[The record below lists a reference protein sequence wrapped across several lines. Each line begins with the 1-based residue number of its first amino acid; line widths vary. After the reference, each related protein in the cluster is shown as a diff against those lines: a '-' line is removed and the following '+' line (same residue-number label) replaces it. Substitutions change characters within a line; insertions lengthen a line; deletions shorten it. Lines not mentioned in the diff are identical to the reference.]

1 MEVQMTR
8 PFTGRSGR
16 FPTLTAFVFLILS
29 VVARP
34 AFADT
39 VRGRVVDPQDR
50 PIVHAGVLILRG
62 QTIVAQV
69 TTDADGRFAPVTLT
83 PGRYDVSVVAPGLR
97 AKVQTIDVAQDSSL
111 DLTFKLSLAARS
123 ESVFVSATQV
133 DSALSRTSDSVTA
146 ITRADLDAHQIT
158 TVADSLRFVPGLGV
172 VQSGSRGA
180 VTSLF
185 PRGGESDYTL
195 VLVDGIPQNSFGGG
209 FDAAHLSTGD
219 IERIEIVRG
228 PQSALYGSG
237 AIGGLVQIIT
247 KQGGPTRAQGYV
259 DGGGYGTWESG
270 ASAAGSSGAWRW
282 GAAIDG
288 LSTDGDTRF
297 RDNLGTRVTN
307 DDYSR
312 VNASGGVGWSDRPDR
327 SIRVDVRGGRNE
339 GGFPGPYG
347 SDPLQRY
354 GGVDTLARG
363 TNTLGE
369 FGASA
374 QFGSASS
381 LRHHANVTFAHLNG
395 KFVDGSFTDPTV
407 LGDPT
412 FDRTRRATLR
422 YQFDSNRRALGLSGG
437 VEYTHERAENSFV
450 TGPDFEDKLPI
461 NRNDTGFFVEAR
473 PVLGQRAFV
482 TGGLRVERIS
492 RDALAG
498 DGSPFGRPTDLDAD
512 VVWSVNPKIS
522 AAWYLRPAGAE
533 PTSGFGAG
541 WTKIRGGAGT
551 GIKPPT
557 TFEIGF
563 TNNPNLKPER
573 SRSYDLGIEQA
584 LAGAALILDLT
595 WFSNNYDD
603 LIVAVPTAIA
613 GPAKYRTD
621 NIANARARGLEFG
634 ASARFP
640 RGVAVR
646 GSWTWLDTE
655 VLGVDGLPTF
665 APAPYKVGDQLY
677 RRPPQ
682 QGALDVTW
690 TAGRTLVF
698 GTVNGHGTMTDLEP
712 NFGSP
717 TFDNPGYAVA
727 SIGTSFRITPMLMV
741 TARVNNLFDRAYE
754 EAFGYPALG
763 RSAMI
768 GVRVTTG
775 R

>member
-1 MEVQMTR
+1 MPVR
-8 PFTGRSGR
+8 RSIR
-16 FPTLTAFVFLILS
+16 LRSFLKLFCLALAIT
-29 VVARP
+29 VIATP

-39 VRGRVVDPQDR
+39 VRGHVLDPQDR
-50 PIVHAGVLILRG
+50 PIAHAGVLILRG
-62 QTIVAQV
+62 QTVVAEV
-69 TTDADGRFAPVTLT
+69 STDADGRFAPVTLP
-83 PGRYDVSVVAPGLR
+83 PGKYDVSVAAPGLR
-97 AKVQTIDVAQDSSL
+97 AQVQTIDITRDSSL
-111 DLTFKLSLAARS
+111 ELTFKLSLAARS

-133 DSALSRTSDSVTA
+133 DSAMSRTSDSVTA
-146 ITRADLDAHQIT
+146 ITRADLDTHQID
-158 TVADSLRFVPGLGV
+158 TVSDSLRFVPGLTV

-180 VTSLF
+180 VTSIF

-209 FDAAHLSTGD
+209 FDAAHLGTAD
-219 IERIEIVRG
+219 TDRIEIVRG

-247 KQGGPTRAQGYV
+247 KQGGPLRAQAHL
-259 DGGGYGTWESG
+259 DGGGYGTWETG
-270 ASAAGSSGAWRW
+270 ASAAGSSGSWRW

-307 DDYSR
+307 DDYNR
-312 VNASGGVGWSDRPDR
+312 VNASGGIGWSDRPDR

-347 SDPLQRY
+347 SDPLHRY
-354 GGVDTLARG
+354 GGLDTIARG

-369 FGASA
+369 VGAA
-374 QFGSASS
+374 ALFGSASG
-381 LRHHANVTFAHLNG
+381 LRHHANVTFANL
-395 KFVDGSFTDPTV
+395 KSEFVDESFTNPGVAGDPTV
-407 LGDPT
+407 
-412 FDRTRRATLR
+412 DRTRRETVR
-422 YQFDSNRRALGLSGG
+422 YQLDFNRHAIGLSGG
-437 VEYTHERAENSFV
+437 VEYVHERAENSFV
-450 TGPDFEDKLPI
+450 TSQDFDDKLPI

-473 PVLGQRAFV
+473 PLVGDRAFV

-498 DGSPFGRPTDLDAD
+498 DGSSFGRPTDLPAD

-522 AAWYLRPAGAE
+522 AAWYVRPTGAGPA
-533 PTSGFGAG
+533 SGFGAG

-557 TFEIGF
+557 TFDIGF

-573 SRSYDLGIEQA
+573 SKSYDLGIEQA
-584 LAGAALILDLT
+584 LAGSALVLDLT
-595 WFSNNYDD
+595 WFSNRYDD
-603 LIVAVPTAIA
+603 LIVAVPTAIS
-613 GPAKYRTD
+613 GQTKYRTD
-621 NIANARARGLEFG
+621 NIANARSRGLEFG

-640 RGVAVR
+640 AGVAVR
-646 GSWTWLDTE
+646 GSWTLLDTE

-665 APAPYKVGDQLY
+665 APSPYKVGDRLF

-682 QGALDVTW
+682 QGSLDVTW
-690 TAGRTLVF
+690 AAGRITIF
-698 GTVNGHGTMTDLEP
+698 GTVNGRGTMTDIEP

-727 SIGTSFRITPMLMV
+727 SIGASFKLTPILV
-741 TARVNNLFDRAYE
+741 ITARVNNLFDRAYE
-754 EAFGYPALG
+754 EALGFPALG

-768 GVRVTTG
+768 GVRVATG

>member
-1 MEVQMTR
+1 MPVRRSTR
-8 PFTGRSGR
+8 FR
-16 FPTLTAFVFLILS
+16 FSSFNLSFVALAMIVMF
-29 VVARP
+29 ARP

-50 PIVHAGVLILRG
+50 PIVRANVLILRG
-62 QTIVAQV
+62 QTVVANA
-69 TTDADGRFAPVTLT
+69 TTDADGRFAAVTLP

-97 AKVQTIDVAQDSSL
+97 AQIQTIDVTPDSAA
-111 DLTFKLSLAARS
+111 DLTFKLALAARS
-123 ESVFVSATQV
+123 ESVFVSATHV
-133 DSALSRTSDSVTA
+133 DSAMSRTSDSVTA
-146 ITRADLDAHQIT
+146 ITRDDLESHQINT
-158 TVADSLRFVPGLGV
+158 ASDSLRFVPGLTV

-180 VTSLF
+180 LTSIF

-195 VLVDGIPQNSFGGG
+195 ILVDGIPQNSFGGG
-209 FDAAHLSTGD
+209 FDAAHLGTAD
-219 IERIEIVRG
+219 IDRIEIVRG

-247 KQGGPTRAQGYV
+247 KQGGPLRA
-259 DGGGYGTWESG
+259 DAHIEGGGYGTWETG

-282 GAAIDG
+282 GGAIDG

-307 DDYSR
+307 DDYDR
-312 VNASGGVGWSDRPDR
+312 VNVSGGVGWSDRPDR
-327 SIRVDVRGGRNE
+327 SLRFDVRGGRNE

-347 SDPLQRY
+347 SDPLHRY
-354 GGVDTLARG
+354 GGLDTFARG

-369 FGASA
+369 FGAA
-374 QFGSASS
+374 ALFGSASTI
-381 LRHHANVTFAHLNG
+381 RHHANVTFANLKNE
-395 KFVDGSFTDPTV
+395 FVDESFANPGTT
-407 LGDPT
+407 GDPSI
-412 FDRTRRATLR
+412 DRTRRATLR
-422 YQFDSNRRALGLSGG
+422 YQFDLNRRALGLSGG

-450 TGPDFEDKLPI
+450 TGPNFDDKLPI

-473 PVLGQRAFV
+473 PMLGERAFV
-482 TGGLRVERIS
+482 TAGLRVERIS
-492 RDALAG
+492 RDALAA
-498 DGSPFGRPTDLDAD
+498 DGSSFGRPTDLPAD
-512 VVWSVNPKIS
+512 VVWSVNPKVS
-522 AAWYLRPAGAE
+522 AAWYLRPASAAPAG
-533 PTSGFGAG
+533 GLGAG

-557 TFEIGF
+557 TFDIGF

-573 SRSYDLGIEQA
+573 SKSYDLGIEQA
-584 LAGAALILDLT
+584 LAGSALVLDLT
-595 WFSNNYDD
+595 WFYNRYED
-603 LIVAVPTAIA
+603 LIVAVPTAIS

-621 NIANARARGLEFG
+621 NIANARSRGLEFG

-640 RGVAVR
+640 VGVAVR

-665 APAPYKVGDQLY
+665 APSPYNVGDRLF

-682 QGALDVTW
+682 QGSLDVAW
-690 TAGRTLVF
+690 TAGRTTIF
-698 GTVNGHGTMTDLEP
+698 GTVNGRGTMTDIEP

-727 SIGTSFRITPMLMV
+727 SIGASFKVTPIVVV

-754 EAFGYPALG
+754 EAFGFPALG